1 MGGKHVASRR
11 LNNCRERMVSYYM
24 VVFFVSLQEE
34 LLTPLKRS
42 HSAESQLQATTSGS
56 FDSGVAGLSSSS
68 HLTSHSDISQTEGM
82 YYLLLVVGG
91 WGKKRQ

>member
-1 MGGKHVASRR
+1 
-11 LNNCRERMVSYYM
+11 MVSYYM
-24 VVFFVSLQEE
+24 VMFFVSLQEE

-68 HLTSHSDISQTEGM
+68 HLTSHSDISHTEGM

>member
-1 MGGKHVASRR
+1 M
-11 LNNCRERMVSYYM
+11 LLYYM
-24 VVFFVSLQEE
+24 VMFFGSLQEE

-82 YYLLLVVGG
+82 YYLLLVGG
-91 WGKKRQ
+91 WGRKGNSYLDALLWDEGAKVL